1 MNKNDQCTASPH
13 LTHFAPP
20 HPCLVEMMG
29 PPEPTHARSVSPPPP
44 PPPHCTQKHD
54 FPHQVS
60 HQRNENDLLC
70 S

>member
-29 PPEPTHARSVSPPPP
+29 TTEPTQARSVPQN
-44 PPPHCTQKHD
+44 TIL
-54 FPHQVS
+54 PHQVS
-60 HQRNENDLLC
+60 HQRNENDLLY